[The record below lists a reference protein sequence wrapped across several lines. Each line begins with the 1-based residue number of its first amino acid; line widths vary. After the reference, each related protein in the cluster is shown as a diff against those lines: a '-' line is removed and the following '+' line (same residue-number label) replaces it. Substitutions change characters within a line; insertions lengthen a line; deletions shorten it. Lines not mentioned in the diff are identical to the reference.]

1 MQMMMLMIQK
11 YCQVCCFHL
20 MKFLT
25 IPPTLSK
32 ICLNWLE
39 FMRRNS
45 TKEGYMTMC
54 LDSSRQ
60 AQNDA
65 ALFTDYANSML
76 LDSSETLN
84 SRHNGLPLQM
94 T

>member
-1 MQMMMLMIQK
+1 
-11 YCQVCCFHL
+11 
-20 MKFLT
+20 
-25 IPPTLSK
+25 
-32 ICLNWLE
+32 
-39 FMRRNS
+39 
-45 TKEGYMTMC
+45 MTMC